1 MPKMQKEL
9 DSLRTKGG
17 EEISKQLEK
26 LVLGSV
32 GNYNETES
40 ESEIDEAS
48 SCGDETDA
56 FEGSLEF
63 ENDLGKLGGWRAG
76 ELSLESD
83 EEAALNDETQSAASD
98 ESSEEQSSSEPELP
112 TDRPGISTVGIS
124 TMDSMPGSSTPS
136 LFESQNLLKLKELQT
151 EIDNLKEIIEEFA
164 KSTKSSLTE
173 IIYEQF
179 SQLEGELFEL
189 RKAI

>member
-1 MPKMQKEL
+1 MQKEL

-124 TMDSMPGSSTPS
+124 TMGSMPGSSTPS